1 VVVKRLE
8 IRAFGGPEV
17 IQLVEEAAL
26 PEPGPGEVRIRV
38 EASSLV
44 FTDMLIRRNLYPVLK
59 LSLPLTLGYDVVGRI
74 DGVGPGVTQWRIGDR
89 VADLTQMGGNA
100 THLVRPADMLVAVP
114 QGLAATQAEP
124 MILSYMTAYQAL
136 FREAEVK
143 PGDPVLIYGASG
155 AVGLAAL
162 DLCRAIG
169 MPAVGVA
176 SARREQA
183 VTSLGAAFVAYD
195 AADGAEAAAK
205 LDRLSRDF
213 NGFKAILDAARGEA
227 LSSVTARL
235 APGGRLVAL
244 GFSAAFRSAYKAGN
258 GSPGLFARLRFAFDF
273 LRIKGLS
280 SRSGAAR
287 RVTFYDIAQR
297 RALHPAWFHDDLS
310 TLFKL
315 LEAGRIAPRIQR
327 VFGLAEAVEAH
338 RLIEAGQV
346 EGRLVLDLTL
356 PSGGDASGHHVGSD
370 A

>member
-59 LSLPLTLGYDVVGRI
+59 LRLPLTLGYDVVGCI
-74 DGVGPGVTQWRIGDR
+74 DAVGPGVTSWRIGDR
-89 VADLTQMGGNA
+89 VADLTQVGGNA
-100 THLVRPADMLVAVP
+100 THVVRPAERLVEVP
-114 QGLAATQAEP
+114 HRLMATQAEP
-124 MILSYMTAYQAL
+124 LILSYLTAYQAL
-136 FREAEVK
+136 FREAEAK

-162 DLCRAIG
+162 DLCRAMG
-169 MPAVGVA
+169 LPAVGVA
-176 SARREQA
+176 SARRESA
-183 VTSLGAAFVAYD
+183 VTGLGAAFVAYD
-195 AADGAEAAAK
+195 EADATTK
-205 LDRLSRDF
+205 LDRLTRDF
-213 NGFKAILDAARGEA
+213 KGFKVILDAARGEA
-227 LSSVTARL
+227 LSAVIARL

-244 GFSAAFRSAYKAGN
+244 GFSAAFRNARQAGHAR
-258 GSPGLFARLRFAFDF
+258 PGLLARLGFAFDF

-280 SRSGAAR
+280 SRAGSSR
-287 RVTFYDIAQR
+287 RAGFYDISGRRQR
-297 RALHPAWFHDDLS
+297 LPEDFRDDLS
-310 TLFKL
+310 TLFGL

-327 VFGLAEAVEAH
+327 VFSMEEAVEAH